1 MRIQYACPVGAC
13 GKEYSE
19 HDRRGSHVK
28 VIHGLIENEFTGNWI
43 QNTGSNRRRIR
54 RTTMQREYYGR

>member
-1 MRIQYACPVGAC
+1 MRIQYRCPVGAC

-19 HDRRGSHVK
+19 HDRRGRHVK

-54 RTTMQREYYGR
+54 RTTM